1 MFVAE
6 IGTGLWLLFKCINLD
21 FWQRSHADGTQG
33 GLAA

>member
-6 IGTGLWLLFKCINLD
+6 IGTGLWLLFKGINLD